1 MRPVRERAGS
11 AGEQSAASAIRGV
24 HLARRRMMRVSVVA
38 ALLAFAGGS
47 GSGSSARASA
57 DSQLSARS
65 LGLVLPAL
73 PPARLRLRSR
83 SAAALSPRVPLRQRC
98 AWPRA
103 AQTDTLHR
111 EDVAVEVAERD
122 GEGSGDGGSGSEMSS
137 TKAFLRRQGRRWA
150 GETQKWGIGPAR
162 AATNPGIGTGADDL
176 AGVRAGFAVR
186 ADLAAFLAEN
196 PRLRGDVHNEISKTS
211 GQLRPKPQRPVVP
224 EASAGTGAE
233 AGAGAVAEAATAAG
247 GRAVPGPRAAPAA
260 GGARRTGGAELV
272 AALQRVPR
280 PQAPEGHTGAGQVVA
295 SPSAEMSAKT
305 VVKAPAP
312 VELGSDAGVQPAAAQ
327 TKQAMGAAV
336 SSEDGPS
343 APAEEMLRGLE
354 EVGLASQKAKPPLTE
369 AAQNEEGRGKVRM
382 QAGDLVGEDT
392 LRLGELVEGVDERGD
407 GYTVGGDDDPM
418 VMELLR

>member
-1 MRPVRERAGS
+1 MRPVRDRAGS
-11 AGEQSAASAIRGV
+11 AGERSAASAWGA
-24 HLARRRMMRVSVVA
+24 HLARRWMMRVSVVA

-57 DSQLSARS
+57 DSLHSARS

-83 SAAALSPRVPLRQRC
+83 SAAALSPRAPLRQRC

-103 AQTDTLHR
+103 AQTDTMNR

-150 GETQKWGIGPAR
+150 GETQKWGIGPAH
-162 AATNPGIGTGADDL
+162 AATNPGIGTGADDF

-196 PRLRGDVHNEISKTS
+196 PRLRGDVYNEISKTS
-211 GQLRPKPQRPVVP
+211 GQLLPKPQRPVVP

-260 GGARRTGGAELV
+260 SGARWTGGAELV

-280 PQAPEGHTGAGQVVA
+280 PQAAEGHTGAGQVDA

-312 VELGSDAGVQPAAAQ
+312 VELGSEAGIQPAAAQ

-336 SSEDGPS
+336 SSEDGRG
-343 APAEEMLRGLE
+343 APAEETWRGME
-354 EVGLASQKAKPPLTE
+354 EVGLGSQKAKPPLTK
-369 AAQNEEGRGKVRM
+369 AAQKKEGREKVRM
-382 QAGDLVGEDT
+382 QAGDLVGEDL